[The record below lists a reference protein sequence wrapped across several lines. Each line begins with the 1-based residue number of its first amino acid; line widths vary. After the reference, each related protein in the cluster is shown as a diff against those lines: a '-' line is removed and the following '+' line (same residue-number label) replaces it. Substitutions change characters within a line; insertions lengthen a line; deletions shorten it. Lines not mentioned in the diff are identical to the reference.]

1 MFEDNN
7 RNAKYDKFT
16 HHTMIHEI
24 RLDRCL
30 GWCILCK
37 RLVYAENVASSTPI
51 FSVINA

>member
-1 MFEDNN
+1 MFEDNDRTTKN
-7 RNAKYDKFT
+7 YNLT
-16 HHTMIHEI
+16 NHSMIHEI